1 MSADTSATTFVLIHG
16 AWHGGWCWARVT
28 ERLTATGFAAT
39 APTLTGLAER
49 RDELSRGINLST
61 HIHDIIDTIHQQG
74 WRDVTL
80 VGHSY
85 GGFPATAAA
94 YQLPDVVSHLI
105 LLDAFLPTSGEK
117 LLDHAPDLITTYQTQ
132 ATRDPE
138 WHIPPLPSLLFG
150 VNEADREWVDTRLT
164 PQPVNTYFE
173 PIALPPAPP
182 TLKKTYIRCTRAA
195 GNYLTTSVQRAQ
207 TDPSWRFLTLDSDH
221 DAMIDAPD
229 ALTVLLTSTL
239 TTRTPL

>member
-1 MSADTSATTFVLIHG
+1 M
-16 AWHGGWCWARVT
+16 
-28 ERLTATGFAAT
+28 
-39 APTLTGLAER
+39 
-49 RDELSRGINLST
+49 
-61 HIHDIIDTIHQQG
+61 
-74 WRDVTL
+74 TL

-94 YQLPDVVSHLI
+94 YQLPDTVSHLI

-117 LLDHAPDLITTYQTQ
+117 LLDHAPDLIAAYQTQ
-132 ATRDPE
+132 AAHDPM

-150 VNEADREWVDTRLT
+150 VNEADREWVDSRLT

-173 PIALPPAPP
+173 PIALPPAPA

-207 TDPSWRFLTLDSDH
+207 TDSTWRFLTIDSDH

-229 ALTVLLTSTL
+229 TLTTLLTSTL

>member
-1 MSADTSATTFVLIHG
+1 M
-16 AWHGGWCWARVT
+16 T
-28 ERLTATGFAAT
+28 ERLTAAGFASSAL
-39 APTLTGLAER
+39 TLTGLAER

-61 HIHDIIDTIHQQG
+61 HIHDITDTIRQQG

-94 YQLPDVVSHLI
+94 YQLPDTVSHLI
-105 LLDAFLPTSGEK
+105 LLDAFLPAPGEK
-117 LLDHAPDLITTYQTQ
+117 LLDHAPDLIAAYQTQ
-132 ATRDPE
+132 ASRDPT

-150 VNEADREWVDTRLT
+150 VNEADCDWVDSRLT

-173 PIALPPAPP
+173 PVALAPAPP
-182 TLKKTYIRCTRAA
+182 TLKKTYIRCARAA

-207 TDPSWRFLTLDSDH
+207 TDPTWQFLTLDSDH

-229 ALTVLLTSTL
+229 TLTTLLTSAL
-239 TTRTPL
+239 TTRAPL

>member
-1 MSADTSATTFVLIHG
+1 MSADTPSTHFVLIHG
-16 AWHGGWCWARVT
+16 AWHGGWCWSRVT
-28 ERLTATGFAAT
+28 ERLNAAGFAAT

-49 RDELSRGINLST
+49 RDALSRGINLST
-61 HIHDIIDTIHQQG
+61 HINDIIAAIQQQG
-74 WRDVTL
+74 WHNVTL

-85 GGFPATAAA
+85 GGFPTTAAA
-94 YQLPDVVSHLI
+94 YHLPDIVSHLI
-105 LLDAFLPTSGEK
+105 LLDAFLPVPGEK
-117 LLDHAPDLITTYQTQ
+117 LLDHAPDLIAAYQTQ
-132 ATRDPE
+132 AAHDPT
-138 WHIPPLPSLLFG
+138 WHIPALPSLLFG
-150 VNEADREWVDTRLT
+150 VNEADRDWVDARLT

-195 GNYLTTSVQRAQ
+195 GNYLTTSIQRAQ
-207 TDPSWRFLTLDSDH
+207 TDPTWRFLTLDSDH

-229 ALTVLLTSTL
+229 ALTTLLTSSL